1 MMEKRE
7 DPFGG
12 WDTPLLSFYGF
23 YFLRQGISA
32 LPQTHRHVTIDF
44 SSFSWQK
51 PLCLFESEP
60 SFLPSDSQKGAEAQH
75 PIQAQQIP
83 NRKKNRWT
91 GNKMNSLFSRD

>member
-51 PLCLFESEP
+51 PLFAFLRVSPP
-60 SFLPSDSQKGAEAQH
+60 SFLPTPRKEQKH
-75 PIQAQQIP
+75 NIQSRH
-83 NRKKNRWT
+83 NRFRTEKKT
-91 GNKMNSLFSRD
+91 GGRATK